1 MDTPSRR
8 INIAFAKKKT
18 AKQQPCSFIIFGAT
32 GHLAAT
38 KLLPALFHLESCR
51 RIAKNM
57 TIIAFARREWSLDQ
71 WKTHVC
77 DSLKDKI
84 SSQQQK
90 VILKQFLKRFR
101 YQQGNFDDLA
111 AYQQLADNL
120 QCESSCTQTVFYL
133 AIKPTV
139 FSTVIKNLELTGLN
153 KPCGTSRIVVEKPF
167 GRDLNSARTLNQ
179 LLHQSFNEEQIYR
192 IDHFLGKEMVQNLF
206 VFRFANT
213 LIESL
218 WNRNYIDHVEIT
230 VAESAG
236 VGNRADYYD
245 QVGALR
251 DMVQNHLIQ
260 LLAVIAMEPPCSL
273 DADELRDEKVKVLR
287 SIRPI
292 HSNQIDEYAIRGQ
305 YAHGSVDGEHAAGYL
320 QEKDV
325 KKDSIT
331 ETFAAVKFYID
342 NWRWSDVPFYLRT
355 GKRLTQQAS
364 MIAIRFK
371 LPPQQLFRAT
381 PSQTVAP
388 NWMLLSIQPEK
399 SMKIEIHAKQ
409 PGLGMETRITQMDA
423 SFLKNNEQSLDA
435 YETLLLDIIEGDR
448 SLFIRFDEVEMAW
461 QVIEPI
467 LEHWKEKATTTAI
480 PAYPAGSWG
489 PKEAN
494 QWFSNQNQ
502 NWRNTL

>member
-1 MDTPSRR
+1 MT
-8 INIAFAKKKT
+8 
-18 AKQQPCSFIIFGAT
+18 
-32 GHLAAT
+32 AT
-38 KLLPALFHLESCR
+38 KLLPALFHLESCG

-57 TIIAFARREWSLDQ
+57 AITAFARREWSLDQ
-71 WKTHVC
+71 WKAHVC

-84 SSQQQK
+84 SSQQHK
-90 VILKQFLKRFR
+90 AILKRFLKRFR

-111 AYQQLADNL
+111 AYRQLADNS
-120 QCESSCTQTVFYL
+120 QCESPCTQTVFYL

-139 FSTVIKNLELTGLN
+139 FSTVIKNLELAGLN

-167 GRDLNSARTLNQ
+167 GRDLNSARALNQ

-230 VAESAG
+230 VAESTG

-251 DMVQNHLIQ
+251 DMVQNHLLQ
-260 LLAVIAMEPPCSL
+260 LLAVVAMEPPCSL

-287 SIRPI
+287 TIRPI
-292 HSNQIDEYAIRGQ
+292 HSNQIDEYSVRGQ
-305 YAHGSVDGEHAAGYL
+305 YTQGNMDGEQAVGYL
-320 QEKDV
+320 QEKNV

-355 GKRLTQQAS
+355 GKRLTQQSS

-371 LPPQQLFRAT
+371 LPPQQLFRET
-381 PSQTVAP
+381 LSQAIAP
-388 NWMLLSIQPEK
+388 NWMLFSIQPEK

-423 SFLKNNEQSLDA
+423 NFLKNNEQGLDA
-435 YETLLLDIIEGDR
+435 YETLLLDVIEGDR

-467 LEHWKEKATTTAI
+467 LKHWQKKATAIAI
-480 PAYPAGSWG
+480 PTYPAGSWG
-489 PKEAN
+489 PEDAN
-494 QWFSNQNQ
+494 QWFFNSQNQ
-502 NWRNTL
+502 DWRNTS

>member
-1 MDTPSRR
+1 VGTPPRR
-8 INIAFAKKKT
+8 INIAFAKKKPSE
-18 AKQQPCSFIIFGAT
+18 QQPCSFIIFGAT
-32 GHLAAT
+32 GHLTAT

-57 TIIAFARREWSLDQ
+57 TITAFARREWSLDQ
-71 WKTHVC
+71 WKAHVC

-90 VILKQFLKRFR
+90 AILKRFLKRFR

-111 AYQQLADNL
+111 AYQQLADSL
-120 QCESSCTQTVFYL
+120 QCESSCTKTVFYL

-139 FSTVIKNLELTGLN
+139 FSIVIKNLELTGLN

-167 GRDLNSARTLNQ
+167 GRDLNSARILNQ

-230 VAESAG
+230 VAESTG

-273 DADELRDEKVKVLR
+273 DADELRDEKVKILR
-287 SIRPI
+287 TIRPI

-305 YAHGSVDGEHAAGYL
+305 YVHGSVDGEHAIGYL

-355 GKRLTQQAS
+355 GKRLTQQTS

-371 LPPQQLFRAT
+371 LPPQQLFRET
-381 PSQTVAP
+381 PSQAVAP

-409 PGLGMETRITQMDA
+409 PGLGMEARITQMDA
-423 SFLKNNEQSLDA
+423 SFLKNDEQSLDA
-435 YETLLLDIIEGDR
+435 YETLLLDVIEGDR

-461 QVIEPI
+461 QIIEPI
-467 LEHWKEKATTTAI
+467 LKHWKEKATTIAI
-480 PAYPAGSWG
+480 PTYPAGSWG
-489 PKEAN
+489 PEEAN
-494 QWFSNQNQ
+494 QWFGNQNQ